1 MFRLGIKL
9 MGLLLIMAVAAPFI
23 LKGPDG
29 RPLMSLD
36 QWRPPALPSLPA
48 MPSLRS
54 TFSSNGDSTAA
65 TVSDSPPSPGTSMP
79 EGFSSSQGFI
89 PDPAHPVSA
98 QAGIFYRYRDRDGSW
113 TWSDTPKAGVTNY
126 RVTTDSNANILPSLG
141 KGSIDRALGR
151 NLPDEKPSGEKKV
164 IIAGGED
171 TSGEDK
177 GVLDKLGLTTVPVKE
192 LPGLI
197 QQAKDVRTQ
206 AEQRDQA
213 LRSMS
218 GE

>member
-9 MGLLLIMAVAAPFI
+9 MGLLVIMALAAPFI

-36 QWRPPALPSLPA
+36 QWRLPALPSLPA

-54 TFSSNGDSTAA
+54 TFPSSGDSTAA
-65 TVSDSPPSPGTSMP
+65 MAGGSPPAPGTPLP
-79 EGFSSSQGFI
+79 EGFSSSQGFV
-89 PDPAHPVSA
+89 PDPAYPVSA
-98 QAGIFYRYRDRDGSW
+98 QSGIFYRYRDSDGSW

-141 KGSIDRALGR
+141 KAGIDRALGR
-151 NLPDEKPSGEKKV
+151 DLPEDKPSGDKKV
-164 IIAGGED
+164 IIAGGEED
-171 TSGEDK
+171 SREDK
-177 GVLDKLGLTTVPVKE
+177 GLLDKLGLTTMPVKE